1 MRFNNS
7 SFLGVTPVVSSP
19 VWFVIRRE
27 PYYHKLQYS
36 KTPKNDPMAAF
47 LGAALG
53 AFVVYMGLSTFGTS
67 GADLSDL
74 TVVVWY
80 LLLFTFFSRGLLLTL
95 TVSLQMG
102 VFGFRLF
109 FHVFLFFFFL
119 VYPVFKRVGFKCFMF
134 LQKDCNPKKK
144 EQLGFQHLYPFA
156 QLRQLGFIPEFK

>member
-1 MRFNNS
+1 MKFNSS
-7 SFLGVTPVVSSP
+7 SFLSLTPVASSP

-74 TVVVWY
+74 TIVVWY
-80 LLLFTFFSRGLLLTL
+80 SLLFILFSRGLLLTL
-95 TVSLQMG
+95 TVSLRMG
-102 VFGFRLF
+102 IFGFRLF
-109 FHVFLFFFFL
+109 FHVLLFFFFL
-119 VYPVFKRVGFKCFMF
+119 VYPIFKRMGFKCFMF
-134 LQKDCNPKKK
+134 LQKGYNRRKR
-144 EQLGFQHLYPFA
+144 EQIDSWCRYPFV
-156 QLRQLGFIPEFK
+156 